1 MHVREFHWMCN
12 FSIFLNEFDTD
23 TIKPI
28 PLRFTAIIFL
38 PIPGSKF
45 VKFGAPLLYYILS
58 AVISALVSNSKG
70 AAAPPSENT
79 GRG

>member
-45 VKFGAPLLYYILS
+45 VKFGAPLPIVLYLERCHLS
-58 AVISALVSNSKG
+58 FSFKFKKSSG
-70 AAAPPSENT
+70 AI
-79 GRG
+79 